1 MWVNF
6 EHFLPDKKISWLPL
20 RFPGRFLFQLSSSPF
35 LSFHALCQHK
45 PASKKRGLHCFCI
58 RIEVVKLPNVRNWDS
73 PFTSHLC
80 IADHDSS
87 AVGSPLDLDGQ
98 WGTRKV
104 VNGPERQM
112 MAEREGGREEGS
124 LLFAPL
130 FSHTISDCATPSGC
144 CCTCGSSLFEISH
157 HYSLFLDKHRVISFS
172 SKELPPTIL
181 C

>member
-1 MWVNF
+1 MSIF
-6 EHFLPDKKISWLPL
+6 YLTEKISWLAV
-20 RFPGRFLFQLSSSPF
+20 RFQFLFQLSSSPF

-45 PASKKRGLHCFCI
+45 PASKKRGLYWFWI
-58 RIEVVKLPNVRNWDS
+58 RIEVVRLSNIENWYFS
-73 PFTSHLC
+73 FTSHLC
-80 IADHDSS
+80 IVDHDSS

-112 MAEREGGREEGS
+112 MAEREGGREGS
-124 LLFAPL
+124 LLFTPL

-157 HYSLFLDKHRVISFS
+157 HYSLFLDIELCVLFKRTS
-172 SKELPPTIL
+172 SQKTLL
-181 C
+181 MHKFCS